1 MGNVP
6 WSGAQDAGFTIGGDH
21 GARQPPVEQSGRV
34 RRTCMAIRTVC
45 FVAAVPLQGWA
56 RWTAVLMAVLL
67 PYFAVVMANAVGP
80 RPAGVVEPVEWSEAG
95 SLTSGDVIEGQ
106 VIPPDPARP

>member
-1 MGNVP
+1 MVTTAP
-6 WSGAQDAGFTIGGDH
+6 VSLQ
-21 GARQPPVEQSGRV
+21 VEQSGRV
-34 RRTCMAIRTVC
+34 RRYLMAMAIRTVC